1 MKIGITGAT
10 GQLGKLVIQ
19 ELKKKI
25 SPESIVAL
33 ARSKEKAGLLG
44 VEFRVFDYTQTD
56 VMAESLKGI
65 DKLLLISGNEIGKRG
80 EQHKNVIEAAKSAG
94 VTSIV
99 YTSLLRTDTSTL
111 VLAGEHLAT
120 EQLLKES
127 GITYTI
133 LRNGWYTENYTGSL
147 SAVLTYGTLLGASGN
162 GKISSASRLD
172 FAEAA
177 VAVLTGTGHEGKT
190 YELAGDEAYT
200 MSDMAAEIAKLTG
213 KTITYTNLPVA
224 DYAAALVKAGL
235 PEGIAQ
241 FLAGTHVST
250 EKGDL
255 FDDGHQ
261 LSQLIG
267 RPTTAMPKTIADA
280 LAELK

>member
-1 MKIGITGAT
+1 MNIGITGAT

-25 SPESIVAL
+25 PAEQIVAL
-33 ARSKEKAGLLG
+33 ARSAEKAAPLG
-44 VEFRVFDYTQTD
+44 VTFRAFDYTQPEA
-56 VMAESLKGI
+56 MAESLKGI
-65 DKLLLISGNEIGKRG
+65 DKLLLISGNEIGKRT
-80 EQHKNVIEAAKSAG
+80 EQHKNVIEASKKAG
-94 VTSIV
+94 VGLIV
-99 YTSLLRTDTSTL
+99 YTSLLRTDSSTL

-127 GITYTI
+127 GISFTI

-147 SAVLTYGTLLGASGN
+147 SAVLTYGVLLGASGN

-177 VAVLTGTGHEGKT
+177 VAVLTGNGHEGKT
-190 YELAGDEAYT
+190 YELAGDESYT
-200 MSDMAAEIAKLTG
+200 LSDMAAEIGKLTG
-213 KTITYTNLPVA
+213 KNITYNNLPVEG
-224 DYAAALVKAGL
+224 YAAALVQAGL

-255 FDDGHQ
+255 FDDGHK

-267 RPTTAMPKTIADA
+267 RPTTAMSKTIADA
-280 LAELK
+280 LAGLK